1 MVSARTYTLS
11 TVCLGLSLL
20 WSACDEPIQEEAQL
34 PGFPI
39 LARVNTDTILAED
52 LHEFESG
59 LDPVHRSDRSGLE
72 SHREHLESLIDIL
85 LMGNDAVVRGLDRD
99 PAVAADLEATRRQ
112 GVVEADIEAAV
123 GKHIRITEPELI
135 GVFESSPYSMSVLP
149 AHIVLP
155 TRESA
160 EETYAQIL
168 SGRSFEA
175 LAKERSLDRATAD
188 RGGAF
193 DRYYAYDEVSSQV
206 LEHIF
211 DKEVGTVTKPFRTV
225 SGYEIGKV
233 LDRRR
238 VDFERYR
245 SVVQRVAVL
254 TRFKNERSR
263 LVSAVSDSLQLQAQ
277 QDGLR
282 RLSELFEPGTR
293 RYDLAPAD
301 ESMVVYRYSGGQLSL
316 KQALALLSNMGVRSN
331 DRDHIAEQ
339 LQTQALPDLLLL
351 EAARKAGFGDVDK
364 VRRRIALEQ
373 RKRLLKALWAA
384 EIDSLSADER
394 EAEEHYE
401 SHPELYRAPHE
412 TVIQEILV
420 ASEAEALD
428 LARRIR
434 EGASMGDLARDHSLR
449 LHSDEFES
457 VYYMRAFE
465 SLIYG
470 PELMQAAAASMGEL
484 EGPVRVSQPL
494 QSVLKTGA
502 AMEQA
507 YSIFKVLERR
517 DERLREFDEAE
528 AQRLAF
534 YYAGQD
540 KRRNKLREIVQ
551 DLRRRASAQL
561 HVDEVALQRYAEEN
575 AGTVVK

>member
-1 MVSARTYTLS
+1 M
-11 TVCLGLSLL
+11 
-20 WSACDEPIQEEAQL
+20 
-34 PGFPI
+34 
-39 LARVNTDTILAED
+39 
-52 LHEFESG
+52 
-59 LDPVHRSDRSGLE
+59 
-72 SHREHLESLIDIL
+72 
-85 LMGNDAVVRGLDRD
+85 
-99 PAVAADLEATRRQ
+99 
-112 GVVEADIEAAV
+112 
-123 GKHIRITEPELI
+123 
-135 GVFESSPYSMSVLP
+135 
-149 AHIVLP
+149 
-155 TRESA
+155 
-160 EETYAQIL
+160 
-168 SGRSFEA
+168 
-175 LAKERSLDRATAD
+175 
-188 RGGAF
+188 
-193 DRYYAYDEVSSQV
+193 
-206 LEHIF
+206 
-211 DKEVGTVTKPFRTV
+211 
-225 SGYEIGKV
+225 
-233 LDRRR
+233 
-238 VDFERYR
+238 
-245 SVVQRVAVL
+245 
-254 TRFKNERSR
+254 
-263 LVSAVSDSLQLQAQ
+263 
-277 QDGLR
+277 
-282 RLSELFEPGTR
+282 
-293 RYDLAPAD
+293 
-301 ESMVVYRYSGGQLSL
+301 
-316 KQALALLSNMGVRSN
+316 
-331 DRDHIAEQ
+331 
-339 LQTQALPDLLLL
+339 
-351 EAARKAGFGDVDK
+351 
-364 VRRRIALEQ
+364 
-373 RKRLLKALWAA
+373 
-384 EIDSLSADER
+384 
-394 EAEEHYE
+394 
-401 SHPELYRAPHE
+401 
-412 TVIQEILV
+412 IQEILV